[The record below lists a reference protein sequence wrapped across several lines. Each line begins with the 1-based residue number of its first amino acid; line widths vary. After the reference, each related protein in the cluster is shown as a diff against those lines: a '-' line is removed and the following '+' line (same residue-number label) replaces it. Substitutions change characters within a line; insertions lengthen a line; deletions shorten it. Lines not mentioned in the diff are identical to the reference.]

1 MKARFLSVLAAALV
15 LVSMSST
22 HAYAQSFS
30 SAVFSTDFAFVV
42 KNHKLPAGTYLITR
56 HDASFLTIRDDHGN
70 FVATV
75 SAVPVEI
82 GTVASATKVRF
93 YESQGIHL
101 LASVVWQG
109 RNTGQELV
117 RPGKQAEVAEQIV
130 RQHTSTQASIRQ

>member
-1 MKARFLSVLAAALV
+1 MKARFLSVLAAAV
-15 LVSMSST
+15 VWVSMFPT

-42 KNHKLPAGTYLITR
+42 KNNELPAGTYLITR
-56 HDASFLTIRDDHGN
+56 HDASFLTIRDNHGN

-75 SAVPVEI
+75 SAVPVQIE
-82 GTVASATKVRF
+82 TVASTTKVRF
-93 YESQGIHL
+93 YESHGVHL
-101 LASVVWQG
+101 LASIVWQG

-117 RPGKQAEVAEQIV
+117 RPGKQAQIAEQVI